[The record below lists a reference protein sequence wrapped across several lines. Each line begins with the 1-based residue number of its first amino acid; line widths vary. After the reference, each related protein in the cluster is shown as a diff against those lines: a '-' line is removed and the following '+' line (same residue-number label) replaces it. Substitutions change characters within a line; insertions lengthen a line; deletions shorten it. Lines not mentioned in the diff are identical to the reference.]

1 MKTLNSHCSTLAL
14 LVSAPAVLPSFV
26 KLLESPRTTPVNGLK
41 LSPSFVLPSNG
52 WWTGS
57 DRCHGRL

>member
-41 LSPSFVLPSNG
+41 LSPSFVLPVE
-52 WWTGS
+52 WLV
-57 DRCHGRL
+57 DRV